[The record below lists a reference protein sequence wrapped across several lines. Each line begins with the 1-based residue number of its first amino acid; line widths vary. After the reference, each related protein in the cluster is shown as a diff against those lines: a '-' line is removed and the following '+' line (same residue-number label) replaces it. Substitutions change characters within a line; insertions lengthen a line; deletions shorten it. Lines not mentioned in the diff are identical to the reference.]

1 MWKCFP
7 FTVVQMPTP
16 DVLKLRV
23 ILDEVN
29 AEKLNLHSRPDTAQL
44 CGEFHRITNQSLQYS
59 FFAALDKN
67 TPQLLKLYKGR
78 KTGDFGKKMA
88 DLLMAYDEQDK
99 NDISATRTAALAGL
113 PLYLKEDSSVIFKSC
128 KEEEFEAFQEGAVA
142 LLGVVAEEDTA
153 AGIPFQPLS
162 LSQSSWRIRL

>member
-7 FTVVQMPTP
+7 FTVVQMATP

-44 CGEFHRITNQSLQYS
+44 YGEFHRITNQSLQYS

-78 KTGDFGKKMA
+78 KTGAFGEKMA
-88 DLLMAYDEQDK
+88 DLLMAYDEQ
-99 NDISATRTAALAGL
+99 
-113 PLYLKEDSSVIFKSC
+113 
-128 KEEEFEAFQEGAVA
+128 EEEFEAFQEGAVA
-142 LLGVVAEEDTA
+142 LLGVWLKRTRLQE
-153 AGIPFQPLS
+153 FHFNLS
-162 LSQSSWRIRL
+162 MSQSSWRIR